1 MQDRGA
7 IGRVPCLVPVT
18 WDNGWPMLGAD
29 GLDAIVY
36 DKPAGHKG
44 RVAPTVASD
53 EFDGKHL
60 GLQWQWNHNP
70 DNNAWSLEKRR
81 GYMRLE
87 AGLADDLKN
96 ARNTLTQRVLGPI
109 STATV
114 EMDIAGLKNSC
125 TAGFGIFEFPYA
137 YVGVTQED
145 GNRRIVMCNDGKE
158 IASEPISDS
167 IKTVWFR
174 VFVTDHGFTADFFYA
189 LDGHNFKPF
198 GNKLEMGLGLPWTAN
213 RFALFNFATESE
225 GVGGYADF
233 NWFRMAGSGNAKKSS
248 F

>member
-36 DKPAGHKG
+36 DKPAGQKG

-87 AGLADDLKN
+87 AG
-96 ARNTLTQRVLGPI
+96 G
-109 STATV
+109 AT
-114 EMDIAGLKNSC
+114 I
-125 TAGFGIFEFPYA
+125 
-137 YVGVTQED
+137 
-145 GNRRIVMCNDGKE
+145 
-158 IASEPISDS
+158 
-167 IKTVWFR
+167 
-174 VFVTDHGFTADFFYA
+174 
-189 LDGHNFKPF
+189 
-198 GNKLEMGLGLPWTAN
+198 
-213 RFALFNFATESE
+213 
-225 GVGGYADF
+225 
-233 NWFRMAGSGNAKKSS
+233 
-248 F
+248 